1 MCSCKYMHF
10 CNISFLG
17 TSTLFERNVYSK
29 VRCITLHFFP
39 FFYPQHLVSNKFNNQ
54 NLKPLTL
61 TLIMTPA
68 QALLKTSVTVTNS
81 LILDYTLNLLMTLF
95 LWSNYLLIVTTTD
108 SNNLF
113 VGYNVCCRRWWRS
126 YTQEIQLTI
135 SRILMSVQVCGEQYL
150 LTTAQKSLFY
160 FYFYFSIILPFK
172 LIIYMKFKKRQDE
185 ARELKEA
192 NRPIKSR

>member
-1 MCSCKYMHF
+1 M
-10 CNISFLG
+10 
-17 TSTLFERNVYSK
+17 YSK
-29 VRCITLHFFP
+29 VRCITLHFYP

-68 QALLKTSVTVTNS
+68 QALIKTSVTVTNS

-95 LWSNYLLIVTTTD
+95 LWSNYLFIVTTKINYKD
-108 SNNLF
+108 SNHLF

-150 LTTAQKSLFY
+150 LTTAQKSLLY
-160 FYFYFSIILPFK
+160 FYFYFTIILPFK
-172 LIIYMKFKKRQDE
+172 LIIYMKFKKKQDE

-192 NRPIKSR
+192 NRPIKRTTFKIHVYYTINK

>member
-1 MCSCKYMHF
+1 MILFFESEYTLKQKSILSGVFFFFHSLTPVKTYERVLELKKVNNFFHALCSCKCMHF
-10 CNISFLG
+10 CNTYFLG

-68 QALLKTSVTVTNS
+68 QALIKTSVTVSNS

-95 LWSNYLLIVTTTD
+95 L
-108 SNNLF
+108 
-113 VGYNVCCRRWWRS
+113 
-126 YTQEIQLTI
+126 
-135 SRILMSVQVCGEQYL
+135 
-150 LTTAQKSLFY
+150 
-160 FYFYFSIILPFK
+160 
-172 LIIYMKFKKRQDE
+172 
-185 ARELKEA
+185 
-192 NRPIKSR
+192 